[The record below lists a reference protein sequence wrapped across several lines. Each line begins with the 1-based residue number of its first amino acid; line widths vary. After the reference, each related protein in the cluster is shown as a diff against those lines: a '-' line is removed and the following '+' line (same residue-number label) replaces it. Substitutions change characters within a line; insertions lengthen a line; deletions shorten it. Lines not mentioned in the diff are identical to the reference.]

1 MMRYYEPGDDIYI
14 FGFSRGA
21 YTARFLAE
29 MLHNIGLLSR
39 GNEEMVYFAWDTFS
53 KFQVSKGVVPIGKAE
68 KDMQDYM
75 TQFKKTFCKHIEV
88 HFLGLFDC
96 VNSVGQ
102 FEVPLFRK
110 SFNYTSTPPAAHIRH
125 AVALHERRLKFRPAL
140 CLFNDMDP
148 NNPLKLDEP
157 GEQVR
162 KEVDLGER
170 WFAGNHGDVGGG
182 WDPTPA
188 PAGGNKEDAWLL
200 SDMTLKWMVD
210 EMTSTEVTGDD
221 PERKLKLDKKEQ
233 EKHLAMAGKLIA
245 ADGKKWLKPKP
256 IRTHDMLKWGRG
268 SEWYM
273 WIVWW
278 IIGTYLLPTHQPLL
292 FPVYAVVFAIIYMSQ
307 PLIKAEIL
315 PISSRLELQRNG
327 LWKPKYFPS
336 ALGSRRGIPK
346 GAKIHASVTNMME
359 CGILGADMQWV
370 EGAPPGFWDRLRG
383 WLGVRK
389 SGVQEARER
398 YEERNGTA

>member
-1 MMRYYEPGDDIYI
+1 MMRYYELHDDIYI

-68 KDMQDYM
+68 TDIQNYM
-75 TQFKKTFCKHIEV
+75 EQFKKTFCKHIEV

-110 SFNYTSTPPAAHIRH
+110 SFNYTSKPPAAHIRH

-148 NNPLKLDEP
+148 NKPELRLDEP
-157 GEQVR
+157 GEPAH
-162 KEVDLGER
+162 KPVDLKER

-182 WDPTPA
+182 WDPTGA
-188 PAGGNKEDAWLL
+188 PKNGKAEDAWLL
-200 SDMTLKWMVD
+200 SDVTLKWMVD
-210 EMTSTEVTGDD
+210 EMTSVEVTGGDKQRVL
-221 PERKLKLDKKEQ
+221 ELDADEKKN
-233 EKHLAMAGKLIA
+233 HLDMAGKLMA

-278 IIGTYLLPTHQPLL
+278 IIGQYTP
-292 FPVYAVVFAIIYMSQ
+292 
-307 PLIKAEIL
+307 
-315 PISSRLELQRNG
+315 
-327 LWKPKYFPS
+327 FPS
-336 ALGSRRGIPK
+336 TPFTFSPSCTFAY
-346 GAKIHASVTNMME
+346 H
-359 CGILGADMQWV
+359 D
-370 EGAPPGFWDRLRG
+370 
-383 WLGVRK
+383 
-389 SGVQEARER
+389 
-398 YEERNGTA
+398 